1 VIKPQLLINQW
12 LADITRKLQNNFY
25 IYLSTLLTVLVL
37 LDASL
42 FHVGEDMRDK
52 AFDLMVKNRII
63 TPKPDPD
70 IVIIDIN
77 EASLSAMAG
86 EYGRW
91 PWPRQVLGEFL
102 ENIEAQQP
110 KAVVFDILFS
120 DPDVYN
126 PDSDTY
132 FNEVI
137 AGTDNTF
144 FPMLRLAPESDHL
157 SKITPDMIPGIH
169 CSPNDKSTTETAKKP
184 IAIVLPHFEAA
195 LNSKRLGTHNIYPDK
210 DGIVREY
217 KLWHDENGCFLPAL
231 PLAVG
236 DFAQMNSLPPPQ
248 NILINWRGKPF
259 TYHYVTFSDV
269 YTDMASKVKKRP
281 SDEFTNKIVIIGSTA
296 PSLFD
301 LKATAMAKAHPG
313 VEILATAI
321 DNVKHNDYLKVW
333 RGKIPYIFMS
343 LILIWLTALAFFRNV
358 DRDKLTTVFSSSQIT
373 LLALS
378 YTAINLTNIYLDF
391 TGPITWA
398 VMYFSVAKIYA
409 LANDRAMQRILA
421 SDVES
426 GRRGATI
433 LLMPIAIESKISLTD
448 NMLKK
453 LRQKIER
460 QLQQPATVEFL
471 KGTQSGIWGLF
482 TDMIVV
488 SWAYANN
495 NETEAANAQQD
506 ASQLGLQLNTLLQNS
521 GMPDGTAIR
530 YTQHVGTLD
539 TEKPIASQWRGLFA
553 QAIIKLD
560 ILERE

>member
-1 VIKPQLLINQW
+1 MIKPQLLINQW

-42 FHVGEDMRDK
+42 FHVGENMRDK

-70 IVIIDIN
+70 IVIVDIN

-126 PDSDTY
+126 PDSDAY
-132 FNEVI
+132 FNDVI

-169 CSPNDKSTTETAKKP
+169 CSPRDKSITETAKKP

-248 NILINWRGKPF
+248 NILINWRGAPF

-333 RGKIPYIFMS
+333 RGKTPYILMS

-426 GRRGATI
+426 GKRGATI

-488 SWAYANN
+488 SWAYADN
-495 NETEAANAQQD
+495 NEVEAANAQQD
-506 ASQLGLQLNTLLQNS
+506 ASQLSLQLNTLLQSS

-530 YTQHVGTLD
+530 YTQHVGSLN
-539 TEKPIASQWRGLFA
+539 TEKPMASQWRGLFA

-560 ILERE
+560 ILKRE